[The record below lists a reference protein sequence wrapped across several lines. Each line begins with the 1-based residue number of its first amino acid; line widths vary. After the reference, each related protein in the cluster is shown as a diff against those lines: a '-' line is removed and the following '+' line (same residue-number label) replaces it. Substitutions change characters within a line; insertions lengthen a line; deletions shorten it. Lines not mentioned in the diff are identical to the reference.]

1 MKKRRCIFKED
12 LSLDDILKI
21 IERIKE
27 WKYQPYPGK
36 EEFRT
41 LGKIEYLSMSNMC
54 LTNFMILLTY
64 DKMLYFY
71 TNDQMIDL
79 YYGDYKFNK
88 DNENYR
94 KFKITIDKI
103 KHSIPESEIQ
113 RINLINKQ
121 NIEKIRLLFIK

>member
-1 MKKRRCIFKED
+1 
-12 LSLDDILKI
+12 
-21 IERIKE
+21 
-27 WKYQPYPGK
+27 
-36 EEFRT
+36 
-41 LGKIEYLSMSNMC
+41 MC